1 MKTPILIGL
10 SALALSLVATPTL
23 AQEISQN
30 SQTSTSSIVEITP
43 FDLVYGAYQGN
54 FTNSGIPGYANFIT
68 AVNTGQVEAKDL
80 VEEAIAKG
88 RLTPDTIDNRGY
100 LSSVDELMR
109 TIDES

>member
-10 SALALSLVATPTL
+10 SALVLSLVATPTL

-30 SQTSTSSIVEITP
+30 SQTSTGSIVEITP

-68 AVNTGQVEAKDL
+68 AVNTGQVKAEDL
-80 VEEAIAKG
+80 VEKAIAKG